1 MKSNNNELVGHVA
14 HMEESRVH
22 TGFWWG
28 DLGERDHME
37 YLNVRESKLKL
48 NLQELGW
55 RDMDW
60 IDIIQNRESS
70 RTLVNAGMNIQ
81 ARELRSSGLLRK

>member
-1 MKSNNNELVGHVA
+1 
-14 HMEESRVH
+14 
-22 TGFWWG
+22 
-28 DLGERDHME
+28 ME